1 MINVNGVNY
10 YRENEIEERVVEKI
24 IDKLVEKNHSD
35 GYIWTNDE
43 ESDMIW
49 LLQIV
54 YRDDKHMVSEI
65 ENIYRDK
72 LVDKIKRRP

>member
-10 YRENEIEERVVEKI
+10 YKENEIEKRVIEKI
-24 IDKLVEKNHSD
+24 IDTLVERNHA
-35 GYIWTNDE
+35 GGAIWTNDE

-49 LLQIV
+49 LLQRV
-54 YRDDKHMVSEI
+54 YMEDEHMFSEI

-72 LVDKIKRRP
+72 LVDKIRRRP